1 MKYTRTTLAIIVSVL
16 VATASFVGWSFVVYR
31 AYAVAR
37 DHAVVREDL
46 ATANTIEQT
55 AGQEQQFLNSVIDIR
70 TNIDSY
76 FITPN
81 TIVSFVEEVETLGK
95 QAHVKADITRLDSGK
110 DGKGPLLLELS
121 VVGDYADVVYYLAL
135 LEASP
140 RMVSVD
146 RLALIRGGSTAKGTS
161 ADTWTAQI
169 GAHVQNYDASPN

>member
-1 MKYTRTTLAIIVSVL
+1 MKYTRTTIAIIVSIAIAV
-16 VATASFVGWSFVVYR
+16 ASFLGWSFVVYR

-37 DHAVVREDL
+37 DHAAVRADL
-46 ATANTIEQT
+46 ATANSAEQA
-55 AGQEQQFLNSVIDIR
+55 AGQEQQFLSSVTDIHAS
-70 TNIDSY
+70 IDSY

-95 QAHVKADITRLDSGK
+95 QAHVKADIARLDSGK
-110 DGKGPLLLELS
+110 EGKGPLVLELS
-121 VVGDYADVVYYLAL
+121 VAGSYADVVYYLAL

-146 RLALIRGGSTAKGTS
+146 RLALIRGGSTSKGAN
-161 ADTWTAQI
+161 ADMWTAQI